1 MHFFS
6 VYKMLEGKETI
17 VKELCGRDVAI
28 DIISKCIKAYEDKF
42 GDEQN

>member
-1 MHFFS
+1 
-6 VYKMLEGKETI
+6 MLEGKETI

-28 DIISKCIKAYEDKF
+28 DIVSKCIKAYEDKF